1 MALPGQLVFD
11 NAAEVQMLFRRI
23 HSPTQQSE
31 EKRHQRGKRSE
42 SRKDLPKATGQ
53 GCVRRGRTR

>member
-1 MALPGQLVFD
+1 LVID

-31 EKRHQRGKRSE
+31 KERHQGSKGSE
-42 SRKDLPKATGQ
+42 SSKDLPEATGQ
-53 GCVRRGRTR
+53 G